1 MVFWSCWLIIYVLIL
16 AAGLLG
22 DKLSYLPGEVKTQ
35 EPIYERRGELIYR
48 QPYNV
53 VQADPGQVI
62 IILFFYWQHK
72 SNLIQFTKTPQVQ

>member
-1 MVFWSCWLIIYVLIL
+1 MVFWSCWLIICSFL

-62 IILFFYWQHK
+62 IILFFLLNP
-72 SNLIQFTKTPQVQ
+72 NLIIIELVVF